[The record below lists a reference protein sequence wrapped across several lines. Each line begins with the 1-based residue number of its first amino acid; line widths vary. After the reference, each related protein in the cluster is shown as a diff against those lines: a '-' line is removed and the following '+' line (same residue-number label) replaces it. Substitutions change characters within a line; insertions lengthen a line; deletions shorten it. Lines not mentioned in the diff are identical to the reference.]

1 MYKEEE
7 DGKVVTHVS
16 RQEARSGASTHV
28 TRYVLGISL
37 TLIVI
42 AFAILLA
49 SGFFNTAETG
59 ADKTHP
65 ANSAEMEGRQ

>member
-1 MYKEEE
+1 MHKEEE
-7 DGKVVTHVS
+7 DGRIVTHVS

-37 TLIVI
+37 ILVVI

-49 SGFFNTAETG
+49 GGFFSTAETG
-59 ADKTHP
+59 ADGSHMASP
-65 ANSAEMEGRQ
+65 AEANGG